1 MKGKAMKTI
10 HSSRE
15 TGSVLLATMIFV
27 LAIAAFLVSYLVL
40 VQNSNQTTA
49 RAQQWNSAL
58 ALAEAGI
65 EEGLAKL
72 NMAAISKSS
81 NAISFSPIPDQ
92 KLNGGTYSVSSSAA
106 GVVTTITSTG
116 VVSAPISGDLITRIV
131 QVTAQRQALF
141 SKGVISMTYID
152 MQGNAIAADSYNSH
166 NTNQSLNGIYNG
178 YSGTNGDVAA
188 VDGYVHIGNQDINGD
203 LYLGPNSTF
212 EAGPNGNVSGTVYKD
227 WNMQFED
234 VTLPVTDEAGN
245 DITGLWTPAPGSSSS
260 HTFTNSGY
268 YIITDNGS
276 ITVTNGVKV
285 ILDVRSPAGYK
296 PTALNIMGGTTNAG
310 TVIMYQTSGT
320 LTLGGGSAGGAINN
334 RPENFLYFGG
344 TNLTQITFGGSSDF
358 VGVIYAPQADLTL
371 NGGGGSGGGPNNF
384 MGSFLV
390 KSLTM
395 NGHYRIHYDT
405 SLEGLYWGLFVA
417 GTWRELSPP

>member
-1 MKGKAMKTI
+1 MKGKAMKI
-10 HSSRE
+10 YHSSRE
-15 TGSVLLATMIFV
+15 AGSVLLATMIFV

-40 VQNSNQTTA
+40 VQNSNQTVA

-58 ALAEAGI
+58 ALAEAGV
-65 EEGLAKL
+65 EEGLANL
-72 NMAAISKSS
+72 NMAAISTSS
-81 NAISFSPIPDQ
+81 NAISFSPIPPRS
-92 KLNGGTYSVSSSAA
+92 LNGGNYSVVSSAT

-116 VVSAPISGDLITRIV
+116 VVSAPITGQAIARIV

-152 MQGNAIAADSYNSH
+152 MNGNSTASDSWNSH
-166 NTNQSLNGIYNG
+166 NTNQSVNGAYKESY

-188 VDGYVHIGNQDINGD
+188 VSGYVNIGNQTIKGD
-203 LYLGPNSTF
+203 LFLGPGAYIQRAT
-212 EAGPNGNVSGTVYKD
+212 VTGTTYTD
-227 WNMQFED
+227 WNMQFD
-234 VTLPVTDEAGN
+234 NITLPTKDDAGN
-245 DITGLWTPAPGSSSS
+245 DIIGIWPDAPGDSTG
-260 HTFTNSGY
+260 HTFTNGGY
-268 YIITDNGS
+268 YIIKDNGP

-285 ILDVRSPAGYK
+285 TLNVTKEDYK
-296 PTALNIMGGTTNAG
+296 PTGLNIMGGITNAG
-310 TVIMYQTSGT
+310 TVVMYQLSGT

-344 TNLTQITFGGSSDF
+344 ANLTEITFGGSSDF
-358 VGVIYAPQADLTL
+358 IGVIYAPQADLKL
-371 NGGGGSGGGPNNF
+371 NGGGAANNL

-390 KSLTM
+390 KSVQM
-395 NGHYRIHYDT
+395 GGHYRIHYDT

>member
-1 MKGKAMKTI
+1 MKGKAMKLI

-65 EEGLAKL
+65 EEGLANL
-72 NMAAISKSS
+72 NMSAISKSS
-81 NAISFSPIPDQ
+81 NAISFPPIPDR

-116 VVSAPISGDLITRIV
+116 VVSAPITGEAITRIV

-152 MQGNAIAADSYNSH
+152 MNGNGIASDSYNSH
-166 NTNQSLNGIYNG
+166 DTNQSVNGMYVSTY
-178 YSGTNGDVAA
+178 YSGSNGDIAA
-188 VDGYVHIGNQDINGD
+188 LGGIVNLNNHTINGD
-203 LYLGPNSTF
+203 LYLGPNS
-212 EAGPNGNVSGTVYKD
+212 ELKNGTVTGDIFTD
-227 WNMQFED
+227 WNMQFESVSVPQFD
-234 VTLPVTDEAGN
+234 ADGFSLP
-245 DITGLWTPAPGSSSS
+245 WTPAPGGSST
-260 HTFTNSGY
+260 HTFTNNGY
-268 YIITDNGS
+268 YIIYDDSDIVVKPG
-276 ITVTNGVKV
+276 VT
-285 ILDVRSPAGYK
+285 ISLDVRKTDYSPD
-296 PTALNIMGGTTNAG
+296 TLTIMGGITNSA
-310 TVIMYQTSGT
+310 TVIMYQNSGT
-320 LTLGGGSAGGAINN
+320 LTLGGGDFAGAVNG
-334 RPENFLYFGG
+334 RPENFQYFGG
-344 TNLTQITFGGSSDF
+344 TNLTSIKYGGGSDF
-358 VGVIYAPQADLTL
+358 VGVIYAPQADMTL
-371 NGGGGSGGGPNNF
+371 SGGGGSSGSYNF

-390 KSLTM
+390 KSFTM
-395 NGHYRIHYDT
+395 NGHYNVHYDT
-405 SLEGLYWGLFVA
+405 SLEGLYWGLFVP